1 MAEKPNIIIFVG
13 EDDYLTDTAARKF
26 IAASVPEDLRASAVE
41 TVSGEAANEDA
52 QLASISSCRG
62 SVETPPFLDPV
73 KLTWWRN
80 VEFLPGGGRGGKIPE
95 GVKESLERFASFLT
109 ASPLPPN
116 QFLVIT
122 ATKMLKTSIFAK
134 AFANMQKDGLAEV
147 HEFVSGK
154 NNRGR
159 RANALDRLEDFA
171 KAEKLSFEKGADEAF
186 IDKVGFDTRLIV
198 SELAKM
204 RTYLGNERNKVTS
217 DDVAIIS
224 SVGHEEPE
232 FWDINDAIAARD
244 VKRLMNELSKYLAVK
259 DQSVLLSQTTETLFR
274 QMVVCKEAIAKGWM
288 TAHGTFA
295 RDLSQEVA
303 SDLDAA
309 GLGPNTIKQWQL
321 KRPAGGSQ
329 NYTMTELRMA
339 RWRMLGVREAVV
351 SSDSADIT
359 LVVQE
364 LLRIVRRPTRT

>member
-1 MAEKPNIIIFVG
+1 MAGKPNIIVFVG

-41 TVSGEAANEDA
+41 TVSGEGSKMDT
-52 QLASISSCRG
+52 QLASISACRG

-80 VEFLPGGGRGGKIPE
+80 VEFLPGGGRGGKISE
-95 GVKESLERFASFLT
+95 DVKEALERFAGSLS

-122 ATKMLKTSIFAK
+122 AMKMLKTSIFAK
-134 AFANMQKDGLAEV
+134 TFAAMQKNGLAEV
-147 HEFVSGK
+147 HEFASGK
-154 NNRGR
+154 NNSGR
-159 RANALDRLEDFA
+159 RANALDRLDDFA
-171 KAEKLSFEKGADEAF
+171 KSEKLSFEPGADGAF
-186 IDKVGFDTRLIV
+186 IDKVGFDSRIIV

-204 RTYLGNERNKVTS
+204 RTYLGSERNTVTAA
-217 DDVAIIS
+217 DVAIIS

-244 VKRLMNELSKYLAVK
+244 AKRLMNELSKYMAMK
-259 DQSVLLSQTTETLFR
+259 DPSVLLSQTTETFFR

-288 TAHGTFA
+288 TTYGAFA
-295 RDLSQEVA
+295 KNLPQKAAD
-303 SDLDAA
+303 DLDAA
-309 GLGPNTIKQWQL
+309 GMGPNTIKQWQL

-339 RWRMLGVREAVV
+339 RWRMLGVRQAVV
-351 SSDSADIT
+351 SCDSADIT

-364 LLRIVRRPTRT
+364 LLRIVRKPRT